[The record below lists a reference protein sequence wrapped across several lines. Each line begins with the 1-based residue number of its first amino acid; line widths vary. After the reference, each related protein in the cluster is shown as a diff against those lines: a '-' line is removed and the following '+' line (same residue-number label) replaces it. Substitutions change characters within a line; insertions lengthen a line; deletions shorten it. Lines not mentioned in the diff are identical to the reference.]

1 MFYVRVNDDRG
12 SEIRA
17 FYSKKSADRF
27 AEIVNHEIDDAGV
40 VGSAQRCDGRTARLL
55 MEHALRRAVA
65 NVSVSYSVGDIP
77 TMTMDELYAA
87 YADCVLDLDC

>member
-27 AEIVNHEIDDAGV
+27 AGIVNHEIDDAGV

-55 MEHALRRAVA
+55 MEHALRRAA
-65 NVSVSYSVGDIP
+65 SRASVSYTVGDIP
-77 TMTMDELYAA
+77 SMTMDELYDV
-87 YADCVLDLDC
+87 YAEYVLDLDC